1 MVRKIRLQDILR
13 LLPLLLIYF
22 AIWTWTSFYIV
33 GMLLGYQHL
42 TQLNEKQP
50 PLPNDLAGLLLPY
63 GHCGNDL
70 DFSEKTIDVELTKLS
85 LSLATA
91 SYHSQQYTYMLNM
104 IWMLFNH

>member
-33 GMLLGYQHL
+33 RMLLGYQHL

-85 LSLATA
+85 VFSNRFIPFPAIYKYA
-91 SYHSQQYTYMLNM
+91 KHDMDAV
-104 IWMLFNH
+104 